1 LSRPE
6 PLSRALKGALAGLD
20 LEQRLKES
28 QAMALWPDVVGE
40 VTANKTRPLYVN
52 RGTLVVL
59 VTSSAWANQLNLLK
73 PRLLLLLEK
82 RVGAGVIRDL
92 RWKTGALDDPIVL
105 ESETGSVFLPPRRK
119 KLVEEPPLP
128 PREQEAIARLARG
141 VEDPRLSAR
150 FSGLLQAH
158 ARRRHRL
165 AALGWIACNRCS
177 CLHDPAA
184 ERAPGPLEAARLC
197 PVCRL
202 ELARLVEP

>member
-28 QAMALWPDVVGE
+28 QAMALWPDVVGD
-40 VTANKTRPLYVN
+40 VTAGKTRPLYVN

-59 VTSSAWANQLNLLK
+59 VASSAWANQLNLLK
-73 PRLLLLLEK
+73 PRLLVLLEK
-82 RVGAGVIRDL
+82 RVGEGVIRDL
-92 RWKTGALDDPIVL
+92 RWKTGVLDDH
-105 ESETGSVFLPPRRK
+105 ESLASEMGGVFTPPKRK
-119 KLVEEPPLP
+119 KVVDDAPLP
-128 PREQEAIARLARG
+128 PKELEAIARLARG
-141 VEDPRLSAR
+141 VEDPRLAER

-165 AALGWIACNRCS
+165 AAAGWLPCLRCG